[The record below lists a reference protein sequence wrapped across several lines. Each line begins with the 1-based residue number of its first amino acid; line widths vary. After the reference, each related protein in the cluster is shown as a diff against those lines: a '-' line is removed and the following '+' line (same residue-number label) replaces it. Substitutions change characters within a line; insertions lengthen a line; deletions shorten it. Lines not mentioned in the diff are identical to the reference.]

1 MRRGFDDRSDL
12 AEALAYQVDADARGE
27 QLAGGYEAACPS
39 AACFRCVF
47 GGGCRRRALPACAD
61 QMRDPREYILY
72 WWKRRSRAVGIDD
85 VLETPGALDERI
97 AARSGYG
104 ALAFT
109 NSAQV
114 VLEMMG
120 QLLCRPQLDH
130 RRNRLQC
137 VEVTE
142 QVVDGGALGRR
153 MANRLVQPHKRIRG
167 CTQVFFGLRE
177 VIIQEAVEECV
188 PSGHRYARGLAST
201 AASRRSLT
209 ACARVCGA
217 NGFVR

>member
-1 MRRGFDDRSDL
+1 MRRGFDDGADL
-12 AEALAYQVDADARGE
+12 SEALAYQIDADARGE
-27 QLAGGYEAACPS
+27 QLAGGDEAACPP

-47 GGGCRRRALPACAD
+47 GGGCRSRALAACAD
-61 QMRDPREYILY
+61 EIFDPCEHILY
-72 WWKRRSRAVGIDD
+72 WWKRRSRAVGVDD

-97 AARSGYG
+97 AARRGHG

-137 VEVTE
+137 VEVAE

-167 CTQVFFGLRE
+167 CTQVLFGLCE
-177 VIIQEAVEECV
+177 VVVEEAVEERV

-217 NGFVR
+217 KGLVR